1 MYDGD
6 SDSGGGRG
14 WGWGANSKYSRVGN
28 GDSNSA
34 HRLTQGSASTHQS
47 SRVRTQSSNASRI
60 AEHHRTTSP
69 RTVQQRDNVR

>member
-28 GDSNSA
+28 GDSNSS
-34 HRLTQGSASTHQS
+34 HRLTQSSASAHQS
-47 SRVRTQSSNASRI
+47 GRVRTQSSNASRI

-69 RTVQQRDNVR
+69 TTVQRDNVR